1 VDVIL
6 GLRDRYYGHTD
17 SPLRKAEVQ
26 HNDLTIDQVEPLIEM
41 AESIIKEIYQKVFD
55 TDAYCRV
62 DASEKDFDIITILT
76 EHKQAEIKRIL
87 GPRFKVKD
95 K

>member
-1 VDVIL
+1 
-6 GLRDRYYGHTD
+6 
-17 SPLRKAEVQ
+17 
-26 HNDLTIDQVEPLIEM
+26 M